1 MLLSPAHRG
10 DSFEVPIL
18 QEAACTMRNVDLAA
32 RTHFAARG
40 SLTGKQVETKNHRAI
55 AFLISQYKCRGQ
67 IIGQTAKDAGLLRI
81 LLALEPAG
89 WEIIRA
95 ADPSAVRK
103 EWDAFT
109 NALHDGEVNW

>member
-1 MLLSPAHRG
+1 
-10 DSFEVPIL
+10 
-18 QEAACTMRNVDLAA
+18 MRNVDLAA

-67 IIGQTAKDAGLLRI
+67 IIGHTAKDAGLLRI

-109 NALHDGEVNW
+109 NALHDGKVNW